1 MKTWKQYFIFWNNKS
16 GSSIEPIDLSTP
28 KRFNKRSR
36 ERPSPR
42 NESKLAKFRED
53 EENENEERD
62 IFNNEALENPKFEGA
77 ASSLILGASR
87 MGPNENERN
96 H

>member
-16 GSSIEPIDLSTP
+16 GSSIEP

-53 EENENEERD
+53 EKNENEERY